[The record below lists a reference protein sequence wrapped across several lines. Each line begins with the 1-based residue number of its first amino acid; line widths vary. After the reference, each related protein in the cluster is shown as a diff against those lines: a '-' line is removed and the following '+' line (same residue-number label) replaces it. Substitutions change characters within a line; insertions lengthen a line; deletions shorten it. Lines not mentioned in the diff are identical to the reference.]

1 MSSWILLAFAS
12 AISAG
17 MVSILGKLGVTK
29 TPSNLATAI
38 RTAVVLGLAWAIVA
52 ITGATAGL
60 SNIDQPALIFLMLS
74 GLTTGA
80 SWIMFFKTLQ
90 TGDNKSSCNRSTEFG
105 FNSPLRIHS
114 PWRECSRNSD
124 TWTIGRV
131 SGNCPCCLS
140 QSGINIDWI
149 FLVAICAG
157 CGFFCNGHHRP
168 RKHRPGSN

>member
-80 SWIMFFKTLQ
+80 SWLMFFKALQ
-90 TGDNKSSCNRSTEFG
+90 TGAQQK
-105 FNSPLRIHS
+105 
-114 PWRECSRNSD
+114 
-124 TWTIGRV
+124 
-131 SGNCPCCLS
+131 
-140 QSGINIDWI
+140 
-149 FLVAICAG
+149 
-157 CGFFCNGHHRP
+157 
-168 RKHRPGSN
+168 